1 MSQIGEGGWCK
12 CDGGMTKK
20 MWKDERV
27 GVDPGCVGKK
37 VSGGL
42 EDVVAV
48 QGVINGERGMGD
60 RYS

>member
-1 MSQIGEGGWCK
+1 M
-12 CDGGMTKK
+12 
-20 MWKDERV
+20 

-48 QGVINGERGMGD
+48 QGVINGERGVGD